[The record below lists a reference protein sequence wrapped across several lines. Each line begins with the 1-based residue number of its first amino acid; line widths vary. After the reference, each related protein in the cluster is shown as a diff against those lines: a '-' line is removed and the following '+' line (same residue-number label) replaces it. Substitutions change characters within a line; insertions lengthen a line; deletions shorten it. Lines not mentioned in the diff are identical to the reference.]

1 MNEEDVP
8 GPATEQGKSATPM
21 VGQPVPCTLQSASR
35 SACVTYCI
43 VHW

>member
-21 VGQPVPCTLQSASR
+21 VGQPVLYSPLVGQPASR
-35 SACVTYCI
+35 TV
-43 VHW
+43 